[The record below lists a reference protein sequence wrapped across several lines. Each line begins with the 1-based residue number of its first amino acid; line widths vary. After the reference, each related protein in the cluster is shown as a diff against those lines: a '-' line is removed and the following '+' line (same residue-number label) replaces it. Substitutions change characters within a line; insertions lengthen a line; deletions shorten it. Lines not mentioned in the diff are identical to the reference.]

1 MAKDTLPDNPF
12 YNIAEI
18 LGKRG
23 EDMEVVATELAQA
36 LRQVVVEG
44 MGAQTDESLLQE
56 IKRLLNK

>member
-1 MAKDTLPDNPF
+1 MKDVLVSNPF

-36 LRQVVVEG
+36 LRQVIIEG
-44 MGAQTDESLLQE
+44 AGDQTDDSLLAE
-56 IKRLLNK
+56 IKRLLGK